1 MAQKKAHE
9 VESWLA
15 RPEASRSVVLL
26 YGPDRG
32 MVAERAQK
40 VAGSTG
46 MSFED
51 PFSVVRLDAAD
62 IDQAPGR
69 LLEEARTIPMFSDR
83 RLIWIRNASA
93 ASKTLADEVRELA
106 ADPVPG
112 ALVLIEAGELRKGT
126 ALRTV
131 AEAAEAAISLP
142 CYPDEARDLDL
153 LIDETLQAAGKSIG
167 LEALQALKRNLG
179 GDRLASRGELEKLA
193 LYVHDRSSV
202 DLDDVL
208 AVLGDVAGQSLEDA
222 VDAMLDGRT
231 RDFDLGFARLA
242 ARGQVANGLLGA
254 ALRQFQSLQLLRAA
268 MDEDGRGAASAVAS
282 AKPPVF
288 FARRRLVEQALTR
301 WDERA
306 LARALASLQAAIL
319 QARKQP
325 ALADAI
331 ARQALLALALES
343 ARRSR

>member
-15 RPEASRSVVLL
+15 RPEAGRSIVLI

-40 VAGSTG
+40 LAASTG
-46 MSFED
+46 MSADD

-69 LLEEARTIPMFSDR
+69 LLEEARTLPMFSDR
-83 RLIWIRNASA
+83 RLIWIRNATA
-93 ASKTLADEVRELA
+93 TSKTLADEVRELA
-106 ADPVPG
+106 ADPVPE

-126 ALRTV
+126 SLRTV
-131 AEAAEAAISLP
+131 AEAAEAAIALP
-142 CYPDEARDLDL
+142 CYPDEARDLDT
-153 LIDETLQAAGKSIG
+153 LIDETLQAARKSIG
-167 LEALQALKRNLG
+167 LEARQAVKRNLG
-179 GDRLASRGELEKLA
+179 GDRLASRGELEKLV
-193 LYVHDRSSV
+193 LYAHDRPAV
-202 DLDDVL
+202 ELDDVL
-208 AVLGDVAGQSLEDA
+208 AVLGDVAGQSSEDA
-222 VDAMLDGRT
+222 VDAVLDGRT

-242 ARGQVANGLLGA
+242 ARGQAANGLLGA
-254 ALRQFQSLQLLRAA
+254 ALRQFQGLQLLRAA

-325 ALADAI
+325 ALADAV

>member
-83 RLIWIRNASA
+83 RLVWIRNASA

-142 CYPDEARDLDL
+142 CYPDEARDLDS

-222 VDAMLDGRT
+222 STRCSMGGRGISISAL
-231 RDFDLGFARLA
+231 LGWRRA
-242 ARGQVANGLLGA
+242 ARSPTAC
-254 ALRQFQSLQLLRAA
+254 
-268 MDEDGRGAASAVAS
+268 
-282 AKPPVF
+282 
-288 FARRRLVEQALTR
+288 
-301 WDERA
+301 
-306 LARALASLQAAIL
+306 
-319 QARKQP
+319 
-325 ALADAI
+325 
-331 ARQALLALALES
+331 S
-343 ARRSR
+343 ARRSASSRACSCCAPPWTKTGAAPPLRLPRRNRRCSSLAGGWSSRP